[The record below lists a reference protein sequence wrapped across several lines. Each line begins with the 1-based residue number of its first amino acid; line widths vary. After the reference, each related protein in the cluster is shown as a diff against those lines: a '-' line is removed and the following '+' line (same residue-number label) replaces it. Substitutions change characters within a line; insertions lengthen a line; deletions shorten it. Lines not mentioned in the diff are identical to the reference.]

1 MSAAYFWL
9 RQKWSAVSFAAVFS
23 LFWRQLFLFFFDAA
37 YCRRL
42 YFSYGPKQ
50 KQQKKSIW
58 AVIKIEAVKIFPFLM
73 GGQKQR
79 DAETKEMKP
88 AQNKCNRGKYFRPDR
103 KENKKRM
110 AENII
115 CCR

>member
-1 MSAAYFWL
+1 
-9 RQKWSAVSFAAVFS
+9 
-23 LFWRQLFLFFFDAA
+23 
-37 YCRRL
+37 
-42 YFSYGPKQ
+42 
-50 KQQKKSIW
+50 
-58 AVIKIEAVKIFPFLM
+58 M

-115 CCR
+115 CCRY